1 MVVSAEATG
10 GDRTQDAIALVSA
23 ASAEMRGQG
32 RTDLERRLIVSAAR
46 ISRPATVVCVVGE
59 FKAGKSSL
67 INAML
72 GVTVCPVDD
81 DLATSVI
88 TLLHFAEE
96 PAARVRRQEGG
107 KAVIEQA
114 DPSQLPDLIG
124 EGGNPENRLGIE
136 RVEIGLP
143 NALLQDGLTLVD
155 TPGAGGLGA
164 GYSAATMAFLPYVD
178 GVIFAT
184 DAAAELSATERDF
197 LREAIERCPSV
208 ICALTKVDISPDW
221 RQIAEL
227 DRAHLKRA
235 GLEAELVPVSSNLR
249 RVAVEQRNWDLNA
262 ESGFPTLVQ
271 HLDTSVI
278 RPAKSVAITR
288 AIGEVRTLAAQL
300 TPALR
305 TELASLEDP
314 SNASATVASLQAAQA
329 HLEHL
334 SGPGARWSQ
343 LVGDRM
349 TELANDANYRF
360 RGALRTVSQVMD
372 ERIEELKTPAEW
384 EDLGRRLSGAVAEAV
399 AAVFVTLEDGAM
411 KLRREVVTLLREDS
425 IELGDPDTA
434 RVPLDVTAMWTNP
447 AIEEARNRA
456 GATLGQALTGLRGAQ
471 SGILMLGMLGT
482 LMPAAAGALL
492 LSTPITLGLGIAFA
506 GGQLL
511 DANRRKLAARR
522 QKARTAVRQF
532 LDDVGFEVGNQLGEA
547 VRDIQRQVR
556 DEFTERVT
564 ELHRTYA
571 DAAQRAAQ
579 DVQRGSAERAQ
590 RAAETRAALERLE
603 QLDRTAAQLASAG

>member
-1 MVVSAEATG
+1 MVVSAEATE

-88 TLLHFAEE
+88 TLLHFADE
-96 PAARVRRQEGG
+96 PAVRVRRQEGG
-107 KAVIEQA
+107 RGIVESV
-114 DPSQLPDLIG
+114 DPSQLTDFIG
-124 EGGNPENRLGIE
+124 EAGNPENRLGIE

-143 NALLQDGLTLVD
+143 NALLRDGLTLVD

-164 GYSAATMAFLPYVD
+164 GYAAATLAFLPYVD
-178 GVIFAT
+178 GLIFAT
-184 DAAAELSATERDF
+184 DASSELSATELDF
-197 LREAIERCPSV
+197 LREATERCPSV
-208 ICALTKVDISPDW
+208 LCALTKVDISPDW
-221 RQIAEL
+221 SQIAEL
-227 DRAHLKRA
+227 DRGHLDRA
-235 GLEAELVPVSSNLR
+235 GLRVELLPVSSKLR
-249 RVAVEQRNWDLNA
+249 GLAVDQRDRELNV
-262 ESGFPTLVQ
+262 ESGFPALVQ
-271 HLDTSVI
+271 RLDTSVI
-278 RPAKSVAITR
+278 RPAKSVAVDR
-288 AIGEVRTLAAQL
+288 AIADVRAIMAQL

-314 SNASATVASLQAAQA
+314 SATAETVASLQAAQA

-334 SGPGARWSQ
+334 RGPGSRWSQ

-349 TELANDANYRF
+349 TELANAANYGF
-360 RGALRTVSQVMD
+360 RGSLRTVTQVMD

-384 EDLGRRLSGAVAEAV
+384 EDLGRRLSSAVADAV
-399 AAVFVTLEDGAM
+399 AAVFATIEDGSAR
-411 KLRREVVTLLREDS
+411 LRRDVVTLLREDS
-425 IELGDPDTA
+425 IELAESDA
-434 RVPLDVTAMWTNP
+434 RRVPLDVVAMWTNP

-456 GATLGQALTGLRGAQ
+456 GATMGQALTGLRGAQ

-492 LSTPITLGLGIAFA
+492 LSTPITLGLGLAFA

-511 DANRRKLAARR
+511 DANRRKVAARR
-522 QKARTAVRQF
+522 QKARAAVRQF

-547 VRDIQRQVR
+547 LREIQRQIR

-571 DAAQRAAQ
+571 DAAQRAEQ
-579 DVQRGSAERAQ
+579 DVRRGDAERDQ
-590 RAAETRAALERLE
+590 RATETRAALERLE
-603 QLDRTAAQLASAG
+603 RIDRTAASLAGG